1 MLSRTLIAT
10 DGSEASS
17 HVLECIQGLRSVGSQ
32 EAVLVHVFDVRTVGG
47 LYNNLKEAMLPKLKA
62 QQAFMEK
69 AGVRTT
75 LETPLG
81 IPFYEINKLA
91 REKSSSLIVV
101 GSHGESLLAETLLG
115 STAHAVLQNAI
126 LPVLLIRIE
135 ITSGPNGER
144 CRAACHDLFRH
155 ILFPTD
161 FSDTAERAFLYLEHI
176 IGQTKS
182 SVTLLHVQDQTRIEK
197 HLRHRLE
204 EFNEID
210 SERLERTR
218 QRLMQCGAESVELEI
233 PYGSPTALI
242 LNRARNGLFSL
253 VMMGS
258 QGRGFFEEVFLG
270 SVSHSVARLAPLPVL
285 FIPAVR

>member
-1 MLSRTLIAT
+1 M
-10 DGSEASS
+10 
-17 HVLECIQGLRSVGSQ
+17 GSQ

-47 LYNNLKEAMLPKLKA
+47 LYDSLKEAILPKLRA
-62 QQAFMEK
+62 QQGFMDK

-91 REKSSSLIVV
+91 REKSSSLIII
-101 GSHGESLLAETLLG
+101 GSQGESLLAETLLG

-126 LPVLLIRIE
+126 VPVLLIRIE

-176 IGQTKS
+176 VRQTRT

-197 HLRHRLE
+197 HLGHRLE
-204 EFNEID
+204 EFNQID
-210 SERLERTR
+210 SERLERMR
-218 QRLMQCGAESVELEI
+218 QRLMQFGAASVEFEI
-233 PYGSPTALI
+233 PYGSPTAHI
-242 LNRARNGLFSL
+242 LNQARNGLFSL

-270 SVSHSVARLAPLPVL
+270 SVSHSVARMAPLPVL
-285 FIPAVR
+285 FVPALR

>member
-1 MLSRTLIAT
+1 M
-10 DGSEASS
+10 
-17 HVLECIQGLRSVGSQ
+17 LRSVGGQ

-47 LYNNLKEAMLPKLKA
+47 LYNSLKEAMLPKLRS
-62 QQAFMEK
+62 QQEILEK

-81 IPFYEINKLA
+81 FPSYEINKLA
-91 REKSSSLIVV
+91 RERSSSLIVV

-115 STAHAVLQNAI
+115 STAYALLQNTI

-144 CRAACHDLFRH
+144 CRAACQDLFH
-155 ILFPTD
+155 NILFPTD
-161 FSDTAERAFLYLEHI
+161 FSDTAERAFLYLDHI
-176 IGQTKS
+176 VSQTKS

-204 EFNEID
+204 EFNQID
-210 SERLERTR
+210 SERLERMR
-218 QRLMQCGAESVELEI
+218 QRLMQCGAESVEFEI
-233 PYGSPTALI
+233 PFGSPTALI
-242 LNRARNGLFSL
+242 LNRARTGLYSL
-253 VMMGS
+253 VLMGS

-270 SVSHSVARLAPLPVL
+270 SVSNNVARLASLPVL
-285 FIPAVR
+285 FVPALR